1 MKILEYDEVDGQQVL
16 ELNLIAFGWFLSPE
30 QVAIIR
36 RADNTRV
43 PDYFALYAVE
53 KEKVLSQVGV
63 VTVDTKTSFGSE
75 KVGFIWGV
83 CTRPKS
89 ARKGYAKKLINEA
102 QRRLAEDDIRHSFL
116 GTGKS
121 LVAYDLYD
129 KLGYMD
135 FMTLDRGLR
144 ICNKTEEEGLDVTYS
159 SSVRN
164 EIIVELFAKY
174 SKDLLGFVER
184 PNNFL
189 DVRKA
194 WSWMPYNLIG
204 AFKEGSKPIGYIVAS
219 TEGKIVRIRELC
231 CPKIEDIGKCITAFE
246 NKFKPDY
253 LLLDGI
259 TGSIL
264 RGVFSKSG
272 FKIFTDSWGILM
284 VKDLSDKHSIKQI
297 RNIYGVEEEKFS
309 MTPIDEY

>member
-1 MKILEYDEVDGQQVL
+1 MKILEYDEVDGQQVM
-16 ELNLIAFGWFLSPE
+16 ELNLIALGWFLSPE
-30 QVAIIR
+30 QAAIIR
-36 RADNTRV
+36 KVDNTRV

-53 KEKVLSQVGV
+53 KERVLSQVGV
-63 VTVDTKTSFGSE
+63 VTVDTKTSFGTE
-75 KVGFIWGV
+75 KIGFIWGV

-89 ARKGYAKKLINEA
+89 VRKGYAKKLINEA
-102 QRRLAEDDIRHSFL
+102 HERLTHEDIRFSFL

-121 LVAYDLYD
+121 MVAYHLYD
-129 KLGYMD
+129 NLGYMD
-135 FMTLDRGLR
+135 FLTLNRGLKV
-144 ICNKTEEEGLDVTYS
+144 CNKTEKKGLNVTYS

-174 SKDLLGFVER
+174 SEDLLGFVKR

-204 AFKEGSKPIGYIVAS
+204 SFKKGSRPIGYIIAS
-219 TEGKIVRIRELC
+219 TEGKLVRIRELC
-231 CPKIEDIGKCITAFE
+231 CPKIEDIGKCIATFE
-246 NKFKPDY
+246 NKLKPDY

-259 TGSIL
+259 TGSFL
-264 RGVFSKSG
+264 KGVFTKFG
-272 FKIFTDSWGILM
+272 FNIFTDSWGILM

-297 RNIYGVEEEKFS
+297 QNIYGVEEEKFS